1 MNRTASLV
9 LISLIASS
17 SQAFTFSGDPL
28 GDGWRLMSRST
39 VLGGYSGS
47 TGSQNGFDFDT
58 YRVSGR
64 LGAQD
69 QAIVTARPTWQTGDA
84 LVGLGFYVLSSPS
97 SACSTVTFL
106 FGSNASRYSASST
119 LSAAGDGSHSHRN
132 GDGGLGSVQMR
143 RVGATQGYQGMVSPD
158 GSSFA
163 QWAGTPGQDG
173 NLLASKYGLVSTI
186 GNFAN
191 YLRCGEAI
199 LNLSEMGRDGLLPPT
214 VTDPTTLWSQPS
226 IVTLS
231 SFDGQSSRAAFVAA
245 PEPGIVALLVGGIAI
260 GARRKR

>member
-9 LISLIASS
+9 LICLIASS
-17 SQAFTFSGDPL
+17 SQAFNFSGDPL

-47 TGSQNGFDFDT
+47 AGSPNGFDFDT

-69 QAIVTARPTWQTGDA
+69 QAIVTARPTWQYGDA

-97 SACSTVTFL
+97 SACSSVTFL
-106 FGSNASRYSASST
+106 FGSNASRYSASTT
-119 LSAAGDGSHSHRN
+119 LSNGGDGLHSHRN

-143 RVGATQGYQGMVSPD
+143 RVGAAQGYQGIVSPD
-158 GSSFA
+158 ASSFA
-163 QWAGTPGQDG
+163 QWAGTAGQDG

-199 LNLSEMGRDGLLPPT
+199 LNLSEMGRDGLLPI
-214 VTDPTTLWSQPS
+214 VSDPTTLWFQPS

-231 SFDGQSSRAAFVAA
+231 SLDGLSSRAAFVAA
-245 PEPGIVALLVGGIAI
+245 PEPGIMALIVGGLAI
-260 GARRKR
+260 RTRRKR